1 MSTQDNLAISFVHAY
16 DDFYKPNEDE
26 LPALW
31 LLKNGDSIVKK
42 YPFPRNLNDFYDL
55 KTKITGSMPLESAEN
70 FKKLPRFGLTGLK
83 SNGEF
88 LYAGSWNAVYEINKK
103 NFELSRIISN
113 NLMNDMHGIWVDE
126 NIIITILTGKDTIV
140 ISDHDGNVIEH
151 FAIHKDL
158 SVHCDKKIEEIDW
171 RFLSKQYRGATG
183 IWHFNY
189 VQKFDNEIW
198 LTSRNLNSFIVVNL
212 DTKTASI
219 RTMNHKTVI
228 LLHDGLRHNDEYF
241 FTSIDGKIIIATD
254 ASTAKFETREHIA
267 EIQNFSRDMIC
278 EIIRLEETDLKRQPN
293 WCRGIS
299 CIDDR
304 MYVSI
309 DGRYDSDL
317 SFGVYGLK
325 RDKTKIFENRLKWEQ
340 IGDVNNLKYVTGFDL
355 QVL

>member
-1 MSTQDNLAISFVHAY
+1 MPTHENLAISFVHAY
-16 DDFYKPNEDE
+16 DDFYKPEENE

-31 LLKNGDSIVKK
+31 LLKENSSVVKR
-42 YPFPRNLNDFYDL
+42 YPFPRNVTDFHEL
-55 KTKITGSMPLESAEN
+55 KAKITGTMPLEGVKN
-70 FKKLPRFGLTGLK
+70 FEKLPRFGLTGLS
-83 SNGEF
+83 SNGDY
-88 LYAGSWNAVYEINKK
+88 LYAGSWNAVYEIDKK

-126 NIIITILTGKDTIV
+126 NLIITTLTGKDTIV

-151 FAIHKDL
+151 FTIQRDL
-158 SVHCDKKIEEIDW
+158 SVHCDKTIEEIDW

-212 DTKTASI
+212 DTKKAFI

-228 LLHDGLRHNDEYF
+228 LLHDGLRHNDEFF

-254 ASTAKFETREHIA
+254 ASIASFETREQIA

-278 EIIRLEETDLKRQPN
+278 EIIRLEETNLQRQPN
-293 WCRGIS
+293 WCRGIA
-299 CIDDR
+299 CNDDR

-309 DGRYDSDL
+309 DGRYDTDL
-317 SFGVYGLK
+317 SFGVYGLR
-325 RDKTKIFENRLKWEQ
+325 RDNTEIFKNRLKWEQ
-340 IGDVNNLKYVTGFDL
+340 IGDVKNLKYVTGFDL
-355 QVL
+355 QII